1 MDLVLT
7 RGRSVLLLVFAAA
20 IVAAP
25 MVLPGI
31 EGAFSGTDDVASQAI
46 EAARPGYERWTEPF
60 WSPPSKEVEST
71 LFALQAAFGAGI
83 LGYVLGRRHGSRRR
97 DVDDR

>member
-1 MDLVLT
+1 MDLSLS
-7 RGRSVLLLVFAAA
+7 RGRSLLLLALAAA
-20 IVAAP
+20 IVVAP

-31 EGAFSGTDDVASQAI
+31 EGAFTGTDDVAGQAI
-46 EAARPGYERWTEPF
+46 EAARPGYTRWTEPL

-97 DVDDR
+97 DDVDR

>member
-1 MDLVLT
+1 MDLSLS
-7 RGRSVLLLVFAAA
+7 RGRSLLLLALAAV

-31 EGAFSGTDDVASQAI
+31 EGAFSGTDDVASQAV
-46 EAARPGYERWTEPF
+46 EAARPGYIRWIEPL
-60 WSPPSKEVEST
+60 WSPPSKEIEGT
-71 LFALQAAFGAGI
+71 IFALQAALGAGI

>member
-1 MDLVLT
+1 MDLSLS
-7 RGRSVLLLVFAAA
+7 RGRSAVLLVLAVALL
-20 IVAAP
+20 AAP

-31 EGAFSGTDDVASQAI
+31 EGAFTGTDDVASQAI
-46 EAARPGYERWTEPF
+46 EAARPGYVRWTEPF

-97 DVDDR
+97 DGDDR

>member
-1 MDLVLT
+1 MDLSLS
-7 RGRSVLLLVFAAA
+7 RGRSFLLLALAAA

-31 EGAFSGTDDVASQAI
+31 EGAFSGTDDVASQAV
-46 EAARPGYERWTEPF
+46 EAARPGFTRWTEPL
-60 WSPPSKEVEST
+60 WSPPSKEVEGT

-97 DVDDR
+97 DDVDR

>member
-1 MDLVLT
+1 MDLAMT
-7 RGRSVLLLVFAAA
+7 PGRSALLLALAAA

-25 MVLPGI
+25 VILPGI
-31 EGAFSGTDDVASQAI
+31 EGSFSGTDDVASQAI
-46 EAARPGYERWTEPF
+46 EAARPGYTRWTTPF
-60 WSPPSKEVEST
+60 WEPPSKEVEST

>member
-1 MDLVLT
+1 MDLSLS
-7 RGRSVLLLVFAAA
+7 RGRSALLLVLAAV

-25 MVLPGI
+25 VVLPGI
-31 EGAFSGTDDVASQAI
+31 EGAFTGTDDVASQAI
-46 EAARPGYERWTEPF
+46 EAARPGYTRWTTPF
-60 WSPPSKEVEST
+60 WEPPSKEVEST

-97 DVDDR
+97 DHDDR

>member
-1 MDLVLT
+1 MDLSLS
-7 RGRSVLLLVFAAA
+7 RGRSVLLLAVAAA

-25 MVLPGI
+25 LVLPGI
-31 EGAFSGTDDVASQAI
+31 EGAFTGTDDVASQAI
-46 EAARPGYERWTEPF
+46 EAARPGYARWTVPF
-60 WSPPSKEVEST
+60 WSPPSKEVESA

-97 DVDDR
+97 HDDDR

>member
-1 MDLVLT
+1 MDLAMT
-7 RGRSVLLLVFAAA
+7 RGRSVLLLLLATT
-20 IVAAP
+20 IVALP
-25 MVLPGI
+25 VLLPGI
-31 EGAFSGTDDVASQAI
+31 EGSFSGTDDVASQAI
-46 EAARPGYERWTEPF
+46 EAARPGYERWTTPF
-60 WSPPSKEVEST
+60 WEPPSKEVEST

>member
-1 MDLVLT
+1 MDLTLS
-7 RGRSVLLLVFAAA
+7 RGKTVALLVVAVALL
-20 IVAAP
+20 AAP
-25 MVLPGI
+25 MVIPGI

-46 EAARPGYERWTEPF
+46 ETVRPGYERWTEPF

-97 DVDDR
+97 DDDRR